1 MLNLGEREEYDEII
15 VRKQNPDQPNYT
27 FDMDCNEKNDK
38 NVTKILGAFIL
49 KFIKKKAKEETSLS
63 QYFIDILRNSSKKL
77 KNLKDDEE
85 NQEYLNWT
93 EKLTYSQ
100 FNNWV
105 TKIKSNFTPNKTI
118 SFSLK
123 NFQQIFGLCLI
134 DSESFKEKH
143 YKVVLRRIAKHVLL
157 YEFTRNLIMNSIN
170 EKSKQNWNNAVT
182 YILRLPKFLRGL
194 KNPQELTNLK
204 DK

>member
-1 MLNLGEREEYDEII
+1 M
-15 VRKQNPDQPNYT
+15 
-27 FDMDCNEKNDK
+27 
-38 NVTKILGAFIL
+38 LGAFIL

>member
-49 KFIKKKAKEETSLS
+49 TFIKKKAKEETSMS
-63 QYFIDILRNSSKKL
+63 PYFIDILMKISKKL
-77 KNLKDDEE
+77 KDFKDNEE
-85 NQEYLNWT
+85 YQEYLNWT

-134 DSESFKEKH
+134 ESESFKKKH
-143 YKVVLRRIAKHVLL
+143 YQVVLKRIVKHVLL
-157 YEFTRNLIMNSIN
+157 YEFTRNLIKNSID
-170 EKSKQNWNNAVT
+170 EKSKQQWNNAVT
-182 YILRLPKFLRGL
+182 YISRLSKFLRGF
-194 KNPQELTNLK
+194 KKPQELTNLK